1 MSKTPSEQSIEALKG
16 VSVATLATALYKRSL
31 RNQVIQDVRPV
42 RAHHNLPA
50 RNNQPNMVGPAFT
63 LRYMPAREDRNTL
76 AEFQNPNHPQRQAIE
91 QCPPGHI
98 LVMDSRKDARAA
110 SAGDTLI
117 ARLMMRGGAG
127 VVTDGGFRDSDSIA
141 ELDIPA
147 YHNRPSSPT
156 NLTLHEAIDINVPI
170 GCGDV
175 AVFPGDYLVGDRDS
189 VIVIPSHLVD
199 ELAEEAQEMTAYEDF
214 VAEQVR
220 KGVSIIGLYP
230 CTKDEHREAFAAWRK
245 EKNR

>member
-1 MSKTPSEQSIEALKG
+1 MSKTPSEQSIETLKG

-91 QCPPGHI
+91 QCPAGHI
-98 LVMDSRKDARAA
+98 LVMDSRKDPRAA
-110 SAGDTLI
+110 SAGDILI

-175 AVFPGDYLVGDRDS
+175 AVFPGDYLVGDQDS
-189 VIVIPSHLVD
+189 VIVIPAHLVD
-199 ELAEEAQEMTAYEDF
+199 ELAEEAKEMTAYEDF

-230 CTKDEHREAFAAWRK
+230 CTKDEYREAFAAWRK

>member
-1 MSKTPSEQSIEALKG
+1 MSSGPSESASEILKH
-16 VSVATLATALYKRSL
+16 VSVATLATALYKRGL

-50 RNNQPNMVGPAFT
+50 KDNQPNMVGPAFT

-76 AEFQNPNHPQRQAIE
+76 AEFQNPDHPQRQAIE

-98 LVMDSRKDARAA
+98 LVMDSRKDPRAA
-110 SAGDTLI
+110 SAGDILI
-117 ARLMMRGGAG
+117 SRLMLRGGVG

-175 AVFPGDYLVGDRDS
+175 AVFPGDVLVGDNDS
-189 VIVIPSHLVD
+189 VIVIPAHLVD
-199 ELAEEAQEMTAYEDF
+199 ELAAEAYEMTAYEDF

-230 CTKDEHREAFAAWRK
+230 CTKDEHRDAFTAWRK
-245 EKNR
+245 ENNR

>member
-1 MSKTPSEQSIEALKG
+1 MSNTPSDESVDILTR
-16 VSVATLATALYKRSL
+16 VSVATLATALYKRGL

-42 RAHHNLPA
+42 SAHHNLPA
-50 RNNQPNMVGPAFT
+50 KDKQPNMVGPAFT

-98 LVMDSRKDARAA
+98 LVMDSRKDPRAA
-110 SAGDTLI
+110 SAGDILI
-117 ARLMMRGGAG
+117 SRLMMRGGAG

-141 ELDIPA
+141 ELDIPS

-175 AVFPGDYLVGDRDS
+175 AVFPGDFLVGDQDS
-189 VIVIPSHLVD
+189 VIVIPAHLVD
-199 ELAEEAQEMTAYEDF
+199 ELAAEAHEMTAYEDF

-220 KGVSIIGLYP
+220 QGVSIIGLYP
-230 CTKDEHREAFAAWRK
+230 CTKDEHREAFANWRK
-245 EKNR
+245 AHNR